1 MQKSIWM
8 AASSPRLINRASHL
22 LLHILLVGAAF
33 VMLFPFAW
41 MLSSSF
47 KPDTEIFNFPI
58 QWIPQNL
65 FPENYLRIWQSI
77 KYGQLISNT
86 TFLAITITFLQIL
99 TSTLAGY
106 AFAKIP
112 FPENRTIFLC
122 YLATLMVPFQ
132 VVMIPQ
138 FVIVRVLGLMDS
150 HWAIILIQAFT
161 PFGVFM
167 MRQFFLNIPME
178 LSEAAR
184 IDGLNEFGIYSR
196 IILPLSKPA
205 IASLAIFTSVAVWND
220 FLTPLIYLN
229 TASKWTIQL
238 GLRNLFAE
246 YTADYGGVMA
256 AAVLSILPVLLVFML
271 LQRYFIEGIAMSG
284 IKG

>member
-1 MQKSIWM
+1 MMTSTKRFARSIF
-8 AASSPRLINRASHL
+8 AAKRRSNALLYVLLIGLSL
-22 LLHILLVGAAF
+22 
-33 VMLFPFAW
+33 VMLFPFFW
-41 MLSSSF
+41 MFSSSF
-47 KPDTEIFNFPI
+47 KPDADIFNFPI
-58 QWIPQNL
+58 QWIPEHPFPQNYIRAWNTIHYGRLL
-65 FPENYLRIWQSI
+65 F
-77 KYGQLISNT
+77 NT
-86 TFLAITITFLQIL
+86 IFLTVMITSLQVL
-99 TSTLAGY
+99 TCTLAGY

-112 FPENRTIFLC
+112 FPESRIVFLC

-138 FVIVRVLGLMDS
+138 FTIIRILGLMNT
-150 HWAIILIQAFT
+150 HWAIIFIQAFS

-184 IDGLNEFGIYSR
+184 MDGLSEFGIYSR
-196 IILPLSKPA
+196 IIMPLSKPA
-205 IASLAIFTSVAVWND
+205 IASLVIFTSVFVWND

-229 TASKWTIQL
+229 TATKWTIQL
-238 GLRNLFAE
+238 GLRSLFAE

-256 AAVLSILPVLLVFML
+256 GAVMAILPVLVVFL
-271 LQRYFIEGIAMSG
+271 FLQRFFIEGIAMSG

>member
-1 MQKSIWM
+1 
-8 AASSPRLINRASHL
+8 
-22 LLHILLVGAAF
+22 
-33 VMLFPFAW
+33 
-41 MLSSSF
+41 
-47 KPDTEIFNFPI
+47 
-58 QWIPQNL
+58 
-65 FPENYLRIWQSI
+65 
-77 KYGQLISNT
+77 
-86 TFLAITITFLQIL
+86 
-99 TSTLAGY
+99 
-106 AFAKIP
+106 
-112 FPENRTIFLC
+112 
-122 YLATLMVPFQ
+122 
-132 VVMIPQ
+132 
-138 FVIVRVLGLMDS
+138 
-150 HWAIILIQAFT
+150 
-161 PFGVFM
+161 
-167 MRQFFLNIPME
+167 ME

-184 IDGLNEFGIYSR
+184 IDGLSEFGIYSR

-256 AAVLSILPVLLVFML
+256 AAVMSILPVLLVFIL

>member
-1 MQKSIWM
+1 M
-8 AASSPRLINRASHL
+8 AGSARRFALGMRAAERSRHAVL
-22 LLHILLVGAAF
+22 YLFLVGASF
-33 VMLFPFAW
+33 VMLFPFLW

-47 KPDTEIFNFPI
+47 KPDSAIFAFPI
-58 QWIPQNL
+58 RWIPQNL
-65 FPENYLRIWQSI
+65 FPQNYVRVWNTIH
-77 KYGQLISNT
+77 YGRLLYNTIFLTVLIT
-86 TFLAITITFLQIL
+86 LIQIV
-99 TSTLAGY
+99 TCTLAGY

-112 FPENRTIFLC
+112 FPESRIAFVC

-138 FVIVRVLGLMDS
+138 FTIIRMMGLMNS
-150 HWAIILIQAFT
+150 PWAIILIQAFS

-167 MRQFFLNIPME
+167 MRQSFLNIPTE

-184 IDGLNEFGIYSR
+184 IDGFSELGIYYK

-205 IASLAIFTSVAVWND
+205 IASLSIFTSVAVWND

-229 TASKWTIQL
+229 SSSKFTIQL
-238 GLRNLFAE
+238 GLRSMFAE

-256 AAVLSILPVLLVFML
+256 GAVLAILPVLLVFL
-271 LQRYFIEGIAMSG
+271 FLQRFFIEGIAMAG